1 MKLILA
7 HLSVVHFSYLLWGN
21 HFNLY
26 RIIFI
31 FIFIFISL
39 TAYKTVVQF
48 IIIINNINH
57 SLYIFTVLYNGK
69 NYIFMQ
75 FYNKIKPFFS
85 LFCLALP
92 TKNKSPVSES
102 FKNLFRTETKGKPK
116 E

>member
-1 MKLILA
+1 M
-7 HLSVVHFSYLLWGN
+7 
-21 HFNLY
+21 
-26 RIIFI
+26 
-31 FIFIFISL
+31 
-39 TAYKTVVQF
+39 VQF

-85 LFCLALP
+85 QFCLALP
-92 TKNKSPVSES
+92 TENKSPVQLALHHVKGQLVSES